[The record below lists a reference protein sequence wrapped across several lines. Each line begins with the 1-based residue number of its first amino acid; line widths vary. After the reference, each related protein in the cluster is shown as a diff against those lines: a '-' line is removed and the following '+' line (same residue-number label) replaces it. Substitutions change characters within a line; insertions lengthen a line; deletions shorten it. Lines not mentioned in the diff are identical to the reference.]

1 MMRSACVAVLKR
13 MPSKCAKVLMA
24 SKLQEEIKQTR
35 PFVTIEEEAALNIRR
50 TSDRLQYHTQQLF
63 KPHGITPTQYNVLR
77 ILRGA
82 GDAGLRCSEI
92 GERLVSSDP
101 DITRLLGRL
110 QKQKLIRRK
119 RDPKDRRVIYATITA
134 EGLRL
139 LKETDPTVN
148 TAIKDILGHMS
159 HEKLTTLIA
168 LLEEARQHLS

>member
-1 MMRSACVAVLKR
+1 MG
-13 MPSKCAKVLMA
+13 

-35 PFVTIEEEAALNIRR
+35 PFANPEEEALLNIRR
-50 TSDRLQYHTQQLF
+50 TSDRLQHHTQQLF

-82 GDAGLRCSEI
+82 GDNGLRCSEV

-101 DITRLLGRL
+101 DITRLLDRL

-119 RDPKDRRVIYATITA
+119 RDAKDRRVIYTTITA

-139 LKETDPTVN
+139 LKDMDPLVN
-148 TAIKDILGHMS
+148 DGIKQLLKHMS
-159 HEKLTTLIA
+159 REKITTLVA
-168 LLEEARQHLS
+168 LLEEVREALSA

>member
-1 MMRSACVAVLKR
+1 MRQRTSHLVKAAMV
-13 MPSKCAKVLMA
+13 

-35 PFVTIEEEAALNIRR
+35 PFANLEEEALLNIRR
-50 TSDRLQYHTQQLF
+50 TSDRLQHYTQQVF

-82 GDAGLRCSEI
+82 GDGGLRCSDI
-92 GERLVSSDP
+92 GDRLVSSDP

-119 RDPKDRRVIYATITA
+119 RYPKDKRVIYATITA

-139 LKETDPTVN
+139 LKETDPVVN
-148 TAIKDILGHMS
+148 DSVKQMLKHMNR
-159 HEKLTTLIA
+159 EKLTTLVS
-168 LLEEARQHLS
+168 LLEEVRGALPSDSQQAS

>member
-1 MMRSACVAVLKR
+1 MG
-13 MPSKCAKVLMA
+13 

-35 PFVTIEEEAALNIRR
+35 PFVTLEEEAVLNIRR
-50 TSDRLQYHTQQLF
+50 TSDRLQHYTQQLF

-82 GDAGLRCSEI
+82 DEAGLRCSEI

-101 DITRLLGRL
+101 DITRLLDRL

-119 RDPKDRRVIYATITA
+119 RDPKDRRVIYAHITA

-139 LKETDPTVN
+139 LKEMDPVVN
-148 TAIKDILGHMS
+148 EGVKDLLRHMS
-159 HEKLTTLIA
+159 HEKLNTLIS
-168 LLEEARQHLS
+168 LLEEARQSLSD